1 MEFRIAS
8 SRDGAVMFDA
18 RLRGDVMLRGDV
30 IRRSHSRGSGMSP
43 PFLDIVAGLRIIS

>member
-1 MEFRIAS
+1 MEFKIAS

-18 RLRGDVMLRGDV
+18 MLRGDV
-30 IRRSHSRGSGMSP
+30 IRRSHSRGSGMPP